1 MKTIIARFIMVTMFC
16 CLCLIFLAVPGGPCL
31 AVDSEKDSTAGD
43 PEEAAVA
50 TVDIATV
57 YALHPAMIYF
67 DPVLNLFIKPAP
79 KGVTPDDFMKLTTE
93 RRDEYKKSEAARAAE
108 IQRVKN
114 EIDSVKEEIKAHEIK
129 KITECAPVNEKF
141 DPLIQNATSE
151 AEVKKYLVERTAALK
166 GVEVKYDLEIKNKNK
181 KLSDALDKYQKIQMS
196 LLSSFYLTAEETAA
210 KFEEINADIKDA
222 VKIAA
227 KKNKAIAVVN
237 FNLDNY
243 KDRNKTSGEDTQ
255 SLEAKEKVNSE
266 LESLLKQGPDYS
278 PLLDSLKTYEA
289 GASAKAGQ
297 ALKRRF
303 ALTPNE
309 SDMASRPFIA
319 KGKDLTW
326 FTVIT
331 LMVKNGVPKEKAEAI
346 SEVLA
351 EVYGRPAGSE

>member
-1 MKTIIARFIMVTMFC
+1 MKIIPVRFIMVTTFC
-16 CLCLIFLAVPGGPCL
+16 CLCLIFFAGLDGPYP
-31 AVDSEKDSTAGD
+31 ASGAPEKAAPAGE

-79 KGVTPDDFMKLTTE
+79 KGATPDDFMKLTTE
-93 RRDEYKKSEAARAAE
+93 RRNEYKKNESVRAAE

-114 EIDSVKEEIKAHEIK
+114 DIEKAKEEIKSHEIK
-129 KITECAPVNEKF
+129 KITECAPVNEKY
-141 DPLIQNATSE
+141 DALIQNATNE
-151 AEVKKYLVERTAALK
+151 AEIKKYLVERTAGLK
-166 GVEVKYDLEIKNKNK
+166 AVEMKYDQEIKNKNK
-181 KLSDALDKYQKIQMS
+181 KLSEALDKYQKLQMS

-210 KFEEINADIKDA
+210 KFEEINADIKEA

-227 KKNKAIAVVN
+227 KKNNAIAVVN
-237 FNLDNY
+237 FNLDGY
-243 KDRNKTSGEDTQ
+243 KDQNKVSGEDTQ
-255 SLEAKEKVNSE
+255 SVEAKSKVNAE
-266 LESLLKQGPDYS
+266 LENLLKEGPDYS
-278 PLLDSLKTYEA
+278 GTLDSLKAYEA
-289 GASAKAGQ
+289 GAAAK

-303 ALTPNE
+303 SLTPKE

-346 SEVLA
+346 SEVLS
-351 EVYGRPAGSE
+351 EVYGRPAESE

>member
-1 MKTIIARFIMVTMFC
+1 MKTIIARFITVTMFC
-16 CLCLIFLAVPGGPCL
+16 CLCLIFLAGPAGQCL
-31 AVDSEKDSTAGD
+31 AAGDTEKDPTAVE

-67 DPVLNLFIKPAP
+67 DPALNLFIKPAP
-79 KGVTPDDFMKLTTE
+79 KGATPDDFMKLTTE
-93 RRDEYKKSEAARAAE
+93 RRNEYKKNEAARSAE
-108 IQRVKN
+108 IMRVNN
-114 EIDSVKEEIKAHEIK
+114 EIEQAKEEIKSHEIK
-129 KITECAPVNEKF
+129 KIAECAPVNEKF
-141 DPLIQNATSE
+141 DALIQNATNE
-151 AEVKKYLVERTAALK
+151 AEIKKYLVERTAGLK
-166 GVEVKYDLEIKNKNK
+166 AVETKYDQEIKNKNK
-181 KLSDALDKYQKIQMS
+181 KLSEALDKYQKIQMS

-243 KDRNKTSGEDTQ
+243 KNNTSGEDTQ
-255 SLEAKEKVNSE
+255 SVEAKEKINSE
-266 LESLLKQGPDYS
+266 LENLLKQGPDYS
-278 PLLDSLKTYEA
+278 SLLDSLKSYEA
-289 GASAKAGQ
+289 GAAAKAGQ

-346 SEVLA
+346 SEVLS